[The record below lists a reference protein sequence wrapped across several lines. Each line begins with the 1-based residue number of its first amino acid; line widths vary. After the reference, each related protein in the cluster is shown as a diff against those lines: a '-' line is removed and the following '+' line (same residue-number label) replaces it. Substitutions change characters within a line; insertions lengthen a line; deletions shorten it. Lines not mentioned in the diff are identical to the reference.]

1 MTKRIDQGV
10 NRQLDALKPDL
21 IKLSNFIYA
30 NPELGHQ
37 EHKACAAHADL
48 LRKNGFTVTQNYLG
62 LATSFR
68 AEYDSGRP
76 GPIVAYLAEY
86 DALPE
91 IGHGC
96 GHNMLGTT
104 STGAGI
110 ILSRL
115 MAQCGGKAIVIGTPA
130 EETDGAKAHLVAQ
143 GAFTGVDVA
152 LIAHPSQDHRKSG
165 ASQAMESLEFTFHG
179 KTAHA
184 AASPEEGINAL
195 DGVLTLFSGINALRE
210 HTRTDARIHGIITE
224 GGKAPNIVPDLA
236 KAHFYVR
243 AGDTKYL
250 TELVER
256 VKNCARGASLAAGTT
271 LEMRNNETSYAN
283 LITNQALSQTY
294 VKHLTAM
301 GVTEIKEPKP
311 LGGSTDMGDVSHV
324 CPAIHPNFSI
334 SPAKLV
340 GHTVEFAK
348 ATTTDYAHDQMM
360 KVVGAL
366 ALTGLEVIKDPELL
380 SRIRREFEAAEK

>member
-1 MTKRIDQGV
+1 MAERTDPGV
-10 NRQLDALKPDL
+10 NRQLDELKPDL
-21 IKLSNFIYA
+21 IKLSEYLYA

-37 EHKACAAHADL
+37 EHKACAAHTDM
-48 LRKNGFTVTQNYLG
+48 LRKNGFTVMENYLG
-62 LATSFR
+62 LATAFR

-76 GPIVAYLAEY
+76 GPTAAYLAEY

-96 GHNMLGTT
+96 GHNLLGTT

-115 MAQCGGKAIVIGTPA
+115 MGRQGGKAIVIGTPA

-143 GAFTGVDVA
+143 GAFADIDVA

-195 DGVLTLFSGINALRE
+195 DGVLNLFSGVNALRE

-243 AGDTKYL
+243 AADKKYL

-256 VKNCARGASLAAGTT
+256 GQKLRPGGLPGCGDDPGDAQQRNILRQSDHQSGFISNLRQAPDRHGRDRDQRTEAVGRDRRTRATFPTFARRS
-271 LEMRNNETSYAN
+271 
-283 LITNQALSQTY
+283 IQ
-294 VKHLTAM
+294 
-301 GVTEIKEPKP
+301 
-311 LGGSTDMGDVSHV
+311 
-324 CPAIHPNFSI
+324 I
-334 SPAKLV
+334 SPSA
-340 GHTVEFAK
+340 GPNWSDTRSSSPRRRPR
-348 ATTTDYAHDQMM
+348 TTPMT
-360 KVVGAL
+360 
-366 ALTGLEVIKDPELL
+366 
-380 SRIRREFEAAEK
+380 R

>member
-1 MTKRIDQGV
+1 MAERTDPGV
-10 NRQLDALKPDL
+10 NRQLDELKPDL
-21 IKLSNFIYA
+21 IKLSEYLYA

-37 EHKACAAHADL
+37 EHKACAAHTDM
-48 LRKNGFTVTQNYLG
+48 LRKNGFTVMENYLG
-62 LATSFR
+62 LATAFR

-76 GPIVAYLAEY
+76 GPTAAYLAEY

-96 GHNMLGTT
+96 GHNLLGAT

-115 MAQCGGKAIVIGTPA
+115 MGRQGGKAIVIGTPA

-143 GAFTGVDVA
+143 GAFADIDVA

-195 DGVLTLFSGINALRE
+195 DGVLNLFAGVNALRE

-243 AGDTKYL
+243 AADKKYL
-250 TELVER
+250 TVLVER

-283 LITNQALSQTY
+283 LITNQVLSQTY

-311 LGGSTDMGDVSHV
+311 LGGSTDTGDVSHV

-334 SPAKLV
+334 SRTKLV

-348 ATTTDYAHDQMM
+348 ATTTDYAYGQMM

-366 ALTGLEVIKDPELL
+366 ALTGLDVIKDPELL
-380 SRIRREFEAAEK
+380 TRIRKEFDAAEK

>member
-1 MTKRIDQGV
+1 MPNLTDPTTG
-10 NRQLDALKPDL
+10 LDLDEIKPDL
-21 IKLSNFIYA
+21 IKLSEFLYA

-37 EHKACAAHADL
+37 EYKACAAHADL
-48 LRKNGFTVTQNYLG
+48 LRQNGFTVTERYLG
-62 LATSFR
+62 LATAFR

-76 GPIVAYLAEY
+76 GPTVAYLAEY

-96 GHNMLGTT
+96 GHNILGAT
-104 STGAGI
+104 SSGAGI
-110 ILSRL
+110 VLSRL
-115 MAQCGGKAIVIGTPA
+115 IERKGGKSVVIGTPA
-130 EETDGAKAHLVAQ
+130 EETDGAKVALAAQ
-143 GAFTGVDVA
+143 GAFADVDAA

-165 ASQAMESLEFTFHG
+165 NSQAMESLEFTFHG

-195 DGVLTLFSGINALRE
+195 DGVLNLFSGVNALRE

-236 KAHFYVR
+236 VAHFYVR
-243 AGDTKYL
+243 AADKKYL

-271 LEMRNNETSYAN
+271 LTMRNNETTYAN
-283 LITNQALSQTY
+283 LITNQALSLTY
-294 VKHLTAM
+294 IRNLAAM
-301 GVTEIKEPKP
+301 GVTDIKEPKP
-311 LGGSTDMGDVSHV
+311 LGGSTDTGDVSHV

-334 SPAKLV
+334 SPTKLV

-348 ATTTDYAHDQMM
+348 ATTTDYAYDQMM
-360 KVVGAL
+360 KVVAAL
-366 ALTGLEVIKDPELL
+366 ALTGLEVIENQELL
-380 SRIRREFEAAEK
+380 ARIKEEFEAAEK